1 MSASITA
8 EGPLKY
14 SARVSTYHGQQVV
27 EGLIL
32 ARTATRPNGRLYEH
46 RIAFRDFRPET
57 CALVAALGAGVVVR
71 ATGFPA
77 ATITVDSDGQ
87 AWAQNVVSIDAHRG
101 TLEVLP

>member
-1 MSASITA
+1 MSATITA

-14 SARVSTYHGQQVV
+14 PARISTYHGRQVV

-32 ARTATRPNGRLYEH
+32 ARTATRPNGRSYEH

-57 CALVAALGAGVVVR
+57 CALVAALGVGVVVR

-87 AWAQNVVSIDAHRG
+87 AWAQNVVSIDDFRG

>member
-14 SARVSTYHGQQVV
+14 PARISTYHGQQVV

-32 ARTATRPNGRLYEH
+32 ARTSSRPNGRTYE
-46 RIAFRDFRPET
+46 
-57 CALVAALGAGVVVR
+57 
-71 ATGFPA
+71 
-77 ATITVDSDGQ
+77 
-87 AWAQNVVSIDAHRG
+87 HRG

>member
-14 SARVSTYHGQQVV
+14 PARISTYHGRQVV

-32 ARTATRPNGRLYEH
+32 ARTATRPNGRSYEH
-46 RIAFRDFRPET
+46 RIAFRDFRSDAPRF
-57 CALVAALGAGVVVR
+57 VAALGAGVMVR

-101 TLEVLP
+101 ALEVLS